1 MGERAV
7 SDTGLELRS
16 LITPEGEL
24 QLSLTDV
31 PVPTPG
37 PDEIV
42 VRIEAS
48 PINPSDQP
56 LLLGPADLGTLKSDA
71 SSGRPV
77 TTATIP
83 ENMRHLAK
91 AREGKSVAVGNEGG
105 GVVVDAGDSARHLI
119 GKTVGIIGGGMYTQY
134 RKVRATDAIVFPDGT
149 TPKQAASA
157 FVNPL
162 TAQGMVEV
170 MRAEGHK
177 ALVHTAAASNL
188 GQMLV
193 KICVADGVDLV
204 NIVRNDEQAK
214 ILTDLGAKHVV
225 DSSSPD
231 FRAALVDALA
241 ETGATVA
248 FDAVGGGPLAGHI
261 LGAMEQALLRTNPA
275 MGNYG
280 TSIHKQVY
288 VYGRLDL
295 SPTTIAANAGFAW
308 SVGGFLL
315 TPFLMKAGAETVARL
330 RKRVADEIG
339 TTFASHYT
347 SEISLTEALDP
358 ETIRAY
364 QRKATGEKY
373 LINPAK

>member
-1 MGERAV
+1 MDM
-7 SDTGLELRS
+7 SDTCLELRS
-16 LITPEGEL
+16 LVTPEGDL
-24 QLSLTDV
+24 HLSLHDV

-37 PDEIV
+37 PDDIV

-56 LLLGPADLGTLKSDA
+56 LLLGPADLSTLKSDG
-71 SSGRPV
+71 S
-77 TTATIP
+77 ATIAAIP
-83 ENMRHLAK
+83 EAMRAMTK
-91 AREGKSVAVGNEGG
+91 PREGKPLAVGNEGG
-105 GVVVDAGDSARHLI
+105 GLVVAAGENAKDLI
-119 GKTVGIIGGGMYTQY
+119 GKVVGIIGGGMYTQF

-149 TPKQAASA
+149 TPQQAASA

-162 TAQGMVEV
+162 TAQAMVET

-188 GQMLV
+188 GQMLA
-193 KICVADGVDLV
+193 KLCVADGVDLV
-204 NIVRNDEQAK
+204 NIVRNDEQAR
-214 ILTDLGAKHVV
+214 ILTDIGSKWVL
-225 DSSSPD
+225 DSSKPD

-248 FDAVGGGPLAGHI
+248 FDAIGGGPLASHI

-280 TSIHKQVY
+280 TPVHKQVY
-288 VYGRLDL
+288 IYGRLDL
-295 SPTTIAANAGFAW
+295 GPTTIVPNAGFAW
-308 SVGGFLL
+308 GVSGFLL

-330 RKRVADEIG
+330 RKRVADEIT
-339 TTFASHYT
+339 TTFASSYT
-347 SEISLTEALDP
+347 QEISLAQAIDP
-358 ETIRAY
+358 EVIRAY

-373 LINPAK
+373 LINPAL